1 MMSKKATIISILI
14 IGILLWNY
22 GFFNKY
28 NYLTAKSDI
37 ANKNFQIVYIGES
50 MLTVTHLNKI
60 SEKYGFKTVQLS
72 CVISSTEQNGIELY
86 NSQMNNHLNKVN
98 GVGWK
103 NEYKKE
109 IDSLI
114 KLTNIPK
121 TAFWVEKNGKGFW
134 YNVDFLHNHK
144 NNAKISIFDK
154 YGKRIVREH
163 FILICPSDEIEFI
176 DKLETQIDFY
186 DGENIHFK
194 SNCYLMK
201 RRK

>member
-1 MMSKKATIISILI
+1 MSKKATIISILI